1 MVGRKIEKVEKGRRN
16 PWKEKC
22 EQLDFEIANFIFA
35 PGVSKGSN
43 QAARC
48 FSLNIPSLFYLINKQ
63 DRTTGRKERKGEGE
77 RERVILAIDAIPN

>member
-1 MVGRKIEKVEKGRRN
+1 MRRKREKSLYRDSREGVVGRKIEKVEKGRRN

-48 FSLNIPSLFYLINKQ
+48 SFPSTSFLFFI
-63 DRTTGRKERKGEGE
+63 
-77 RERVILAIDAIPN
+77 